1 MIPRQIEEIVEE
13 YRIQY
18 PVDRIP
24 IIDNK
29 FNEFMSKVFEEH
41 RKILNIIGDSTNI
54 IRLRTNPMEYSI
66 QLYESDN
73 AMYRVRFENFIK
85 RVVYM
90 AEETKCLNIELLITK
105 IGCH

>member
-1 MIPRQIEEIVEE
+1 MIPRSIEKE

-18 PVDRIP
+18 PTDRIP
-24 IIDNK
+24 IIDIK
-29 FNEFMSKVFEEH
+29 LNEFMSNVFVEH

-73 AMYRVRFENFIK
+73 AMHKIRFEHLIK
-85 RVVYM
+85 KIIRM
-90 AEETKCLNIELLITK
+90 AEETNCLNIELFITK

>member
-1 MIPRQIEEIVEE
+1 MVPKVIIEE

-29 FNEFMSKVFEEH
+29 LNEFMSKVFDEH
-41 RKILNIIGDSTNI
+41 RNILNIIGDSTNI
-54 IRLRTNPMEYSI
+54 IRMRTNPMEYSI

-73 AMYRVRFENFIK
+73 GMHKARFDSFIK
-85 RVVYM
+85 KVVRM
-90 AEETKCLNIELLITK
+90 AEETNCLNIELLITK
-105 IGCH
+105 IGCY